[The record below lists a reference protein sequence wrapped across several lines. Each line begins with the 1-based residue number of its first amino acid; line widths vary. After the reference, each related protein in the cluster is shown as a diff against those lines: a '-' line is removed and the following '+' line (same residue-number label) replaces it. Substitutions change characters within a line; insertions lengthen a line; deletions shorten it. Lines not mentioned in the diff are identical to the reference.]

1 MEPEAK
7 SKWES
12 KTIWVN
18 GLALIATIAGFAG
31 LDLGLSEEV
40 QAEIAVGIV
49 AVVNIVLRFVTKTPI
64 K

>member
-1 MEPEAK
+1 MEPEVK

-18 GLALIATIAGFAG
+18 GLAMIAAISAMAG

-40 QAEIAVGIV
+40 QAEIVLGIMSV
-49 AVVNIVLRFVTKTPI
+49 INLVLRFTTKTAI
-64 K
+64 E